1 MDIRK
6 RREFFLTP
14 RLSWGVLVK
23 RYLFLYNNK
32 IKAHQNDN
40 DITKH
45 QIKNLFCVCI
55 HLAAILKILELEQSD
70 ITPIETQKYFDTQ

>member
-1 MDIRK
+1 M
-6 RREFFLTP
+6 
-14 RLSWGVLVK
+14 
-23 RYLFLYNNK
+23 
-32 IKAHQNDN
+32 HQNDN